1 MSDLITNELNR
12 MVDSAWDR
20 SRKRGESLREM
31 KEGKSIEEKQAEAL
45 DLISEKKKKPN
56 PFPQWNSIGE
66 AFNQA
71 KENKS

>member
-20 SRKRGESLREM
+20 SRKRGESLRGM
-31 KEGKSIEEKQAEAL
+31 KEGIEEKQAEAL
-45 DLISEKKKKPN
+45 DLISEKKKPVKRLTA
-56 PFPQWNSIGE
+56 IEE

>member
-31 KEGKSIEEKQAEAL
+31 KEGIEEKQAEAL
-45 DLISEKKKKPN
+45 DLISEKKKPVKRLTA
-56 PFPQWNSIGE
+56 IEE

-71 KENKS
+71 ENKS

>member
-45 DLISEKKKKPN
+45 DLISEKKKPVKRLTA
-56 PFPQWNSIGE
+56 IEE

>member
-31 KEGKSIEEKQAEAL
+31 KEGKSIEEKKAEAL
-45 DLISEKKKKPN
+45 DLISEKKPN
-56 PFPQWNSIGE
+56 PFPAWNSIGE
-66 AFNQA
+66 TLEKA
-71 KENKS
+71 KEDKS

>member
-45 DLISEKKKKPN
+45 DLISEKKKPVKRLTA
-56 PFPQWNSIGE
+56 IEE

-71 KENKS
+71 ENKS

>member
-31 KEGKSIEEKQAEAL
+31 KEGIEEKQAEAL
-45 DLISEKKKKPN
+45 DLISEKKKPVKRLTA
-56 PFPQWNSIGE
+56 IEE